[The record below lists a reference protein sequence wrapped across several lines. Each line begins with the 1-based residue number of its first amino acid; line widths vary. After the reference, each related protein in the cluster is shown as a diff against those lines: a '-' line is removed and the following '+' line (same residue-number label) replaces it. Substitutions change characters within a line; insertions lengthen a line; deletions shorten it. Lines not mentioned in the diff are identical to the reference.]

1 MPPATGPSTPPPP
14 SDPVPGA
21 DGPGHPG
28 TPAAG
33 EGAWG
38 QRPGFAPPLP
48 PAPERSGPR
57 DSRLAELVPERTLRR
72 LELSVTRRLDGLL
85 NGEHLGLLPGPGTE
99 LAEARLYQPGED
111 DVRHMDWAV
120 TARTTTPHVRDLIAD
135 HELEVWALADLTPS
149 MGFGTARMVK
159 RDLAVAALAAVG
171 FLTVRLGD
179 RVGAYLLDRDRL
191 RRRPARTGKA
201 ALYALLQDVLDTDPH
216 RPEAARPGGTI
227 GLAGALRE
235 AVPGSAPGTLS
246 GVLPGGVRPDLAAG
260 IAALHRG
267 QTRRGLRVIISD
279 FLPDA
284 AFTGPAAAEAG
295 SGRGRGRG
303 RRGDAAPVPDMAP
316 GELPWERPLRRLAA
330 RHQVLAVEI
339 IDPRELDL
347 PDIGPVVMTDPET
360 GATQEIHLSRK
371 VRERYAAAAREQRE
385 ATRAALRRAGA
396 HHLVLRTDRDW
407 VTDIARFALR
417 RRRSAG
423 RAAGPAGGGS
433 SSAGSS
439 VAGSSFASA
448 PSTGGT
454 SAGDHA

>member
-1 MPPATGPSTPPPP
+1 MPPEAGSPPAGGGSQQPGGGPPPGAGLP
-14 SDPVPGA
+14 PG
-21 DGPGHPG
+21 
-28 TPAAG
+28 
-33 EGAWG
+33 GAWG
-38 QRPGFAPPLP
+38 GRPEFAPP
-48 PAPERSGPR
+48 PAPGPAGRGPR

-99 LAEARLYQPGED
+99 VAEARLYQPGED

-149 MGFGTARMVK
+149 MGFGTGRMVK

-179 RVGAYLLDRDRL
+179 RVGAYLLDAQRL

-201 ALYALLQDVLDTDPH
+201 ALYELLQDVLDTDPH
-216 RPEAARPGGTI
+216 RPGEARPGGT
-227 GLAGALRE
+227 LRTPRMAG
-235 AVPGSAPGTLS
+235 G
-246 GVLPGGVRPDLAAG
+246 RPDLAAG
-260 IAALHRG
+260 IESLHRG
-267 QTRRGLRVIISD
+267 QTRRGLRVVISD

-284 AFTGPAAAEAG
+284 SSPASAHAAQNPG
-295 SGRGRGRG
+295 G
-303 RRGDAAPVPDMAP
+303 APA
-316 GELPWERPLRRLAA
+316 WERPLRRLAA
-330 RHQVLAVEI
+330 RHQVLAVEV

-347 PDIGPVVMTDPET
+347 PDIGPVEMTDPET
-360 GATQEIHLSRK
+360 GATAEVVLTRK

-396 HHLVLRTDRDW
+396 HHLVLRTDQDW

-417 RRRSAG
+417 RRRAAG
-423 RAAGPAGGGS
+423 RAAGPAARTGGS
-433 SSAGSS
+433 M
-439 VAGSSFASA
+439 A
-448 PSTGGT
+448 PSNSVGPST
-454 SAGDHA
+454 SGAAAGARA